1 MSKIADSVISIPC
14 TLEGNFMNLWLT
26 FLTPLHKLT
35 PSIINLAAE
44 ILKHRFKLS
53 QVIKDEDILD
63 KYLTTNEEI
72 REAIIK
78 KCELSTSN
86 YHVSIGKLKKAGF
99 FINGKVNP
107 KFIPKITVDKDQYT
121 LMLLFKVQKKEDSNV
136 KAE

>member
-121 LMLLFKVQKKEDSNV
+121 LMLLFKVQKKEDSNA
-136 KAE
+136 KSE